1 MLLRFNICLLIL
13 CSICF
18 TVQAQK
24 KVRLFIIGNSFS
36 QNAATFLPQLTKEGG
51 IELETGRAELGGC
64 SLERHWKLVET
75 AEKDTSDPAGK
86 AYHGKSLRQLLSDGT
101 WDMVTIQQYS
111 LLSGD
116 PETYRPYAQKLY
128 DFIKS
133 IQPDAKI
140 YIHQIWAYR
149 NDAKAFGK
157 IAGEERAPNAEEM
170 HSHVRAAYRT
180 IAKEL
185 GVTVIPVGEAFHE
198 IEINQRWTYNKDT
211 AFNFETAVPPAL
223 PDQTNSL
230 HVGYRW
236 NKDKL
241 DFDANHANRAGCYLG
256 SLVWYQTLFNGDVKT
271 VKFKPEEVSDEM
283 AAQFK
288 KVVAELPVLAQNT
301 EEGH

>member
-1 MLLRFNICLLIL
+1 MLLRFKICLLVL

-18 TVQAQK
+18 TVQAQTK
-24 KVRLFIIGNSFS
+24 YRLFIIGNSFS
-36 QNAATFLPQLTKEGG
+36 QNAASFLPQLTKEGG

-64 SLERHWKLVET
+64 SMERHWKLVET

-86 AYHGKSLRQLLSDGT
+86 PYGGKSLRQLLSNGT

-116 PETYRPYAQKLY
+116 PETYRPYARKLY
-128 DFIKS
+128 DFIRS
-133 IQPDAKI
+133 IQPNAKI
-140 YIHQIWAYR
+140 FIHQIWAYR

-157 IAGEERAPNAEEM
+157 IGGEKRAADAADM
-170 HSHVRAAYRT
+170 HQHVRAAYHT
-180 IAKEL
+180 IADEL
-185 GVTVIPVGEAFHE
+185 GLTVIPVGDAF
-198 IEINQRWTYNKDT
+198 RAMATDSSWAYKKDT
-211 AFNFETAVPPAL
+211 TFNFETAVSPAL

-241 DFDANHANRAGCYLG
+241 AFDANHANGAGCYLG
-256 SLVWYQTLFNGDVKT
+256 SLVWYQTLFGGDVKK
-271 VKFKPEEVSDEM
+271 VQFKPEQVSDEM

-288 KVVAELPVLAQNT
+288 KVVSALPVHANSVAR
-301 EEGH
+301 

>member
-1 MLLRFNICLLIL
+1 MLLRFKICLLVL

-18 TVQAQK
+18 TAQAQK
-24 KVRLFIIGNSFS
+24 KYRLFIIGNSFS

-64 SLERHWKLVET
+64 SMERHWKLVET

-86 AYHGKSLRQLLSDGT
+86 AYGGKSLRQLLSNGT
-101 WDMVTIQQYS
+101 WDIVTIQQYS

-116 PETYRPYAQKLY
+116 PETYRPYARKLY
-128 DFIKS
+128 DFIRS
-133 IQPDAKI
+133 IQPNAKI

-149 NDAKAFGK
+149 SDAKAFGR
-157 IAGEERAPNAEEM
+157 IAGEKRAVDATDM
-170 HSHVRAAYRT
+170 HKHVRAAYHT
-180 IAKEL
+180 IADEL
-185 GVTVIPVGEAFHE
+185 DLAVIPVGDAFRV
-198 IEINQRWTYNKDT
+198 ITTDPTWAYKKDT
-211 AFNFETAVPPAL
+211 AFNFATAVSPAL

-236 NKDKL
+236 SKNKL

-256 SLVWYQTLFNGDVKT
+256 SLVWYQTLFGGDVKK
-271 VKFKPEEVSDEM
+271 VQFKPDEVSDKM

-288 KVVAELPVLAQNT
+288 KVVSALPVPA
-301 EEGH
+301 HSADR